1 MNSNNEEIASENNQ
15 KFKLDKKYCF
25 WYRISE
31 EALLFSKFV
40 DSEEYEN
47 QVKKIAEFDTVN
59 KTLINFKFIDGRFLG
74 NISAFTK
81 A

>member
-1 MNSNNEEIASENNQ
+1 MNSNNNEIIKKTA
-15 KFKLDKKYCF
+15 LDKKYCF

-40 DSEEYEN
+40 DSVEYEN
-47 QVKKIAEFDTVN
+47 QVKKIAEFDTVI
-59 KTLINFKFIDGRFLG
+59 TYLIKLISTDGRLLD
-74 NISAFTK
+74 NIPTFKK

>member
-1 MNSNNEEIASENNQ
+1 MNSNNNEINLKKTS
-15 KFKLDKKYCF
+15 LDKKYCF

-47 QVKKIAEFDTVN
+47 QVKKIAEFDTVS
-59 KTLINFKFIDGRFLG
+59 LNF
-74 NISAFTK
+74 
-81 A
+81 